1 MVIDAV
7 SGEPNVLCES
17 SGGFVQIVVLTWG
30 SSQRDLEAVERILS
44 QVCQAY
50 RKDGGKVVVVISQ
63 REKLEMEAMYRS
75 VTRFVSGAVSMTHEN
90 TG

>member
-1 MVIDAV
+1 M
-7 SGEPNVLCES
+7 SGASEQLLTES
-17 SGGFVQIVVLTWG
+17 SASAQIVVLTWG

-75 VTRFVSGAVSMTHEN
+75 ATTLCQ
-90 TG
+90 